1 MCQKRMSL
9 SKAIRFK
16 TGNKIM
22 TKKHIEDF
30 ILHLQI
36 EKNASSYTIQNYKI
50 DLMQAFDLFAKM
62 KIFEAGNMD
71 RLHIRNYLSVLQ
83 NNGYEKT
90 SIKRKLSVLRSFF
103 SFLVRERVIDKNPFI
118 NIRSPRIEK
127 KIPVFLDESE
137 IKTLLE
143 LPKGTTILNLR
154 DKAIME
160 TLYAT
165 GIRVS
170 ELVSLNIQDL
180 DFLGEMIK
188 ITGKGRKQR
197 LIPIGSVALEVL
209 NDYLALREKYLSKKK
224 IFHNVVFINARGGR
238 LTTRSVCR
246 VINHYVKVS
255 GIKKSITPHSLRH
268 TFATHLLNAGCNL
281 RAVQEMLGH
290 VNISTTQI
298 YTHLSTSRIKKIY
311 EKAHPR
317 A

>member
-1 MCQKRMSL
+1 M
-9 SKAIRFK
+9 IE
-16 TGNKIM
+16 
-22 TKKHIEDF
+22 KHIGDF

-50 DLMQAFDLFAKM
+50 DLMQAFNLFAEM
-62 KIFEAGNMD
+62 KIFEAGNID
-71 RLHIRNYLSVLQ
+71 RFHIRNYLSVLQ

-103 SFLVRERVIDKNPFI
+103 SFLLRERIIDKNLFI
-118 NIRSPRIEK
+118 NVRSPRIEK
-127 KIPVFLDESE
+127 KIPVFLDENE

-143 LPKGTTILNLR
+143 SPKGTTLLNLR
-154 DKAIME
+154 DKAILE

-170 ELVSLNIQDL
+170 ELVSLNVQDL
-180 DFLGEMIK
+180 DFLGEMVK

-197 LIPIGSVALEVL
+197 LTPIGSVALEVL
-209 NDYLALREKYLSKKK
+209 NNYLALREKHLSKKK
-224 IFHNVVFINARGGR
+224 IFHNAVFINVRGGR

-246 VINHYVKVS
+246 IINHYIKLC
-255 GIKKSITPHSLRH
+255 GIKKCITPHSLRH

-298 YTHLSTSRIKKIY
+298 YTHLSTSRIKKTY